1 MMKGL
6 KVMTE
11 GIIGKNYLDEAEIRN
26 LNDLKSYLKSSKH
39 SEKKMITKLIYRI
52 LLRFYFLKQKYDI
65 ILL

>member
-6 KVMTE
+6 KVMAE

-26 LNDLKSYLKSSKH
+26 LNNLKSYLKSSKH

-65 ILL
+65 IVL

>member
-26 LNDLKSYLKSSKH
+26 LNNLKSYLKSSKH
-39 SEKKMITKLIYRI
+39 FEKKMITKLIYRI

-65 ILL
+65 IVL

>member
-26 LNDLKSYLKSSKH
+26 LNNLKSYLKSSKH

-65 ILL
+65 IVL

>member
-65 ILL
+65 IVL

>member
-1 MMKGL
+1 MMKDL